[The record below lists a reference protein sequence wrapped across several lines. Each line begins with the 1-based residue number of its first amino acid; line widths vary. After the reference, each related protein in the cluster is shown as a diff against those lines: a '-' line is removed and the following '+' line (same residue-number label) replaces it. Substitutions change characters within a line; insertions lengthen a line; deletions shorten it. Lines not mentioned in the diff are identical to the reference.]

1 MLEIKSVLNLKQ
13 KFEFHKEFIFVD
25 PEKIEKYTS
34 NIFLK
39 ILNYFLPPTKKWLPQ
54 SFVAKENN
62 KIIGQVTLIPDSFS
76 HFRWQFSHLKLNENI
91 DFVARYLIDYAVNK
105 YGGSGIATFLVYID
119 DCDMDAL
126 KIFKQEC
133 NFRSCSGIEFYYNSK
148 ISSVECEFDRE
159 DFIDFTPD
167 MLDTLFEINTDNIFT
182 HFRPSLT
189 INKNELK
196 SEFLNSIKQHKLKIF
211 APKGNIEGYFNLYQA
226 NGREFFLDVITS
238 KPYEQCY
245 GEIIS
250 YVCNDILKSN
260 DEIKLTTL
268 VKKYRQTSGKL
279 AEILKENGFKISS
292 ITHILVKDYWKRVD
306 VKQDLEE
313 KMFMLLNDLKATKS
327 LRINGDK

>member
-34 NIFLK
+34 NIFFKL
-39 ILNYFLPPTKKWLPQ
+39 INYFLPPSKKWLPQ

-62 KIIGQVTLIPDSFS
+62 NIIGQVILIPDSFS
-76 HFRWQFSHLKLNENI
+76 HFRWQFSNLKINKNI

-119 DCDMDAL
+119 DSDTDAL

-133 NFRSCSGIEFYYNSK
+133 NFRSCSGIEFYCISD
-148 ISSVECEFDRE
+148 ISSVNCEFNKI
-159 DFIDFTPD
+159 DFIDFTPN
-167 MLDTLFEINTDNIFT
+167 MLNTLFEINTDNIFT

-196 SEFLNSIKQHKLKIF
+196 SEFLNSIQQHKLKIF

-226 NGREFFLDVITS
+226 NENEYYLDVITS

-245 GEIIS
+245 GEIVS
-250 YVCNDILKSN
+250 YVCKDVLKSQKG
-260 DEIKLTTL
+260 IKLTVL

-279 AEILKENGFKISS
+279 AENLKELGFKINST
-292 ITHILVKDYWKRVD
+292 THILVKDYWKRVD
-306 VKQDLEE
+306 TKQDLEE
-313 KMFMLLNDLKATKS
+313 KMFMFLNDLKATKS
-327 LRINGDK
+327 LRINEDK